1 MKKILTLGF
10 VLLFSLLV
18 PVSVVAAPKKKAGK
32 KAETEVSCAD
42 VWAAKIK
49 DFKGTRVNTFV
60 LDIAETGTV
69 MSDADAAVV
78 PIETGDKKQAAGG
91 FIFVLMPPE
100 DFDAFTKKY
109 FPDADDAG
117 TAFGGKADFKQLSA
131 VFEIV
136 GGENVLLYNMKA
148 ETLKKLKFSPSEA
161 IEIQRQGK
169 DAMKSEREGFTKK
182 IFNVSK
188 TSKKTSAELK
198 RLVALYNQGKKKADK
213 LTEKELRVQCLDDDE
228 FSVTVFDEKA
238 KIEWL
243 IRR

>member
-1 MKKILTLGF
+1 M
-10 VLLFSLLV
+10 
-18 PVSVVAAPKKKAGK
+18 
-32 KAETEVSCAD
+32 
-42 VWAAKIK
+42 
-49 DFKGTRVNTFV
+49 
-60 LDIAETGTV
+60 
-69 MSDADAAVV
+69 
-78 PIETGDKKQAAGG
+78 
-91 FIFVLMPPE
+91 
-100 DFDAFTKKY
+100 
-109 FPDADDAG
+109 
-117 TAFGGKADFKQLSA
+117 
-131 VFEIV
+131 FEIV

-198 RLVALYNQGKKKADK
+198 RLVTLYNQGKKKADK
-213 LTEKELRVQCLDDDE
+213 LTEKELKAQCLGDDE

>member
-1 MKKILTLGF
+1 MKKIFTLGF
-10 VLLFSLLV
+10 VLLFSLLA
-18 PVSVVAAPKKKAGK
+18 PVAVFSAPKKKSEK
-32 KAETEVSCAD
+32 KTETEISCAD
-42 VWAAKIK
+42 IWAAKSK
-49 DFKGTRVNTFV
+49 DFKGKRVSTLV

-78 PIETGDKKQAAGG
+78 AIETGDKKQAAGG
-91 FIFVLMPPE
+91 IIFVLMPPE
-100 DFDAFTKKY
+100 NFDAFVKKY
-109 FPDADDAG
+109 FPEEGDAG
-117 TAFGGKADFKQLSA
+117 TAFGGKTDFKQLSA

-161 IEIQRQGK
+161 IEIQRRGK
-169 DAMKSEREGFTKK
+169 GAMKSEREGFTKK

-188 TSKKTSAELK
+188 ISKKTAAELK
-198 RLVALYNQGKKKADK
+198 RLAALYNRGKKKADK
-213 LTEKELRVQCLDDDE
+213 LTEKELKAQCLDDDE
-228 FSVTVFDEKA
+228 FSVTVLDEKA